1 MLSPYPLREPYHDIR
16 FNLMA
21 VVPDRRIK
29 YESKLDVLK
38 RNRQIVLEAL
48 QQVREKKVSVN
59 IYSSLNKRFPLCVLN
74 IMFVHSHVKT
84 TGDPDVS
91 TRVGTRP

>member
-1 MLSPYPLREPYHDIR
+1 
-16 FNLMA
+16 MA

-59 IYSSLNKRFPLCVLN
+59 I
-74 IMFVHSHVKT
+74 
-84 TGDPDVS
+84 
-91 TRVGTRP
+91 